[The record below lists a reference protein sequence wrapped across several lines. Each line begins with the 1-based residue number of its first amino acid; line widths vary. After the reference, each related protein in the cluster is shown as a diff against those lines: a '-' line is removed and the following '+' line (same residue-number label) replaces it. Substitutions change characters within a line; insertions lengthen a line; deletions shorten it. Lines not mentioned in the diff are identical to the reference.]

1 MSIQKLLPACFTF
14 LAVLATANA
23 FADVTMQQRVK
34 VEAGGAMSMMASE
47 GTVTT
52 AISNDKSWSE
62 SRMEAKSSFMGA
74 FGKNLDSFS
83 IMRLDK
89 NLAWQLMPDKQQY
102 SEMTFEQMR
111 AQLEQ
116 SREQLEE
123 MQQSGSAGALP
134 VSAEDCQWSDSE
146 VDMGETGER
155 KRFANVKAKQHI
167 ITIRKPAPFPKVARP
182 VC

>member
-14 LAVLATANA
+14 LAVLASANA

-34 VEAGGAMSMMASE
+34 VDAGGAMSMMASE

-89 NLAWQLMPDKQQY
+89 NL
-102 SEMTFEQMR
+102 T
-111 AQLEQ
+111 
-116 SREQLEE
+116 
-123 MQQSGSAGALP
+123 
-134 VSAEDCQWSDSE
+134 
-146 VDMGETGER
+146 
-155 KRFANVKAKQHI
+155 
-167 ITIRKPAPFPKVARP
+167 
-182 VC
+182 

>member
-1 MSIQKLLPACFTF
+1 
-14 LAVLATANA
+14 
-23 FADVTMQQRVK
+23 
-34 VEAGGAMSMMASE
+34 MSMMASE

-89 NLAWQLMPDKQQY
+89 NLTWQLMPDKQQY

-123 MQQSGSAGALP
+123 MQQSGSA
-134 VSAEDCQWSDSE
+134 SAP
-146 VDMGETGER
+146 GR
-155 KRFANVKAKQHI
+155 
-167 ITIRKPAPFPKVARP
+167 
-182 VC
+182 